1 MMSERM
7 AGDAHLH
14 NAAATLRDILARRR
28 PEYRWD
34 VEVLPRPRDPKVDGS
49 APTTSAAST
58 PPPTDGGL
66 RGVSETDPT

>member
-1 MMSERM
+1 M

-34 VEVLPRPRDPKVDGS
+34 VEVLPRPRDLKPDD
-49 APTTSAAST
+49 ST
-58 PPPTDGGL
+58 PPPTEGG
-66 RGVSETDPT
+66 SETEAR